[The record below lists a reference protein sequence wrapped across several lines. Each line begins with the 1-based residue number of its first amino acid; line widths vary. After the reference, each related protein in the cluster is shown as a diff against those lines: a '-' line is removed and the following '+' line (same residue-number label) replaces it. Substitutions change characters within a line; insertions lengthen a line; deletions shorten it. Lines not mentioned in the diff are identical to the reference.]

1 MHRGLVGCP
10 IVLQVVG
17 QVWGVNGWRQFQVCL
32 VCQRKAGGDTG
43 GIWLL
48 VESGWD
54 MYGISMCRRFMCVF
68 SVYRLLIENGR
79 GTFCL
84 RWR

>member
-1 MHRGLVGCP
+1 M
-10 IVLQVVG
+10 
-17 QVWGVNGWRQFQVCL
+17 CL

-54 MYGISMCRRFMCVF
+54 IYIYDLYVQAFHMC
-68 SVYRLLIENGR
+68 L
-79 GTFCL
+79 FCL
-84 RWR
+84 LGDSAKLVC